1 MALVS
6 IDCAASGLSIEHC
19 CEHCCAASGLI
30 LKKRS
35 TLCKEVL
42 LTLKQHIYL

>member
-6 IDCAASGLSIEHC
+6 IDCAASGLSI
-19 CEHCCAASGLI
+19 EHCCAASGLI